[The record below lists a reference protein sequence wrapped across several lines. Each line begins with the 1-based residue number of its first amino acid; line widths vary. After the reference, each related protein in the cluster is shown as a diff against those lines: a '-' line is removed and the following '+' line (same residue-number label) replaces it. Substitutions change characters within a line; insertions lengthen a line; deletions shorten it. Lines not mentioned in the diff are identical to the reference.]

1 MKMKN
6 KNYLSFC
13 FLLFFLS
20 NHVFADVKL
29 PAIISDNM
37 VLQQNATIA
46 LWGWADARE
55 AVEIKNSWNNKT
67 EKIIADD
74 KGNWLVHLKTIK
86 GGGPYSITI
95 TGENK
100 IELHNVLLGE
110 VWLCSG
116 QSNMEFPLK
125 KHRSW
130 QTGVINAAQEI
141 SQANYPMIRMF
152 IVEKNTSTIP
162 LNEVKGAWNIC
173 SPETAGD
180 FSAVAYYFGKR
191 IQSET
196 GFPVGLIHSSWGGTP
211 AESWTNRE
219 VLESD
224 KDFASILN
232 RYDNSLKE
240 YPNNL
245 KKYEQELL
253 EWKNDS
259 VKLKGVVTA
268 KRKPVKPLFPEKN
281 SKSPMVLYNAMIH
294 PLIPFTLKGVIWYQ
308 GESNAGRP
316 YQYRKLFP
324 ALIKS
329 WRKDWKENLPF
340 YFVQIAP
347 HRQQNPEIR
356 EAQLLTF
363 KAIPNTGMAVIT
375 DWGDSV
381 DIHPRNKEVV
391 GERLALW
398 ALAKNYGKKDI
409 AYSGPVY
416 QSMKIEGSKIILH
429 FDFINGGLKAGGGD
443 LKEFTIA
450 ADNQKF
456 VPAHAIIKGNKV
468 VVWSDEISKPVAV
481 RFAWKN
487 LMHPNFY
494 NGKGLPASPF
504 RTDSWPGE
512 TFGEN

>member
-1 MKMKN
+1 MKN
-6 KNYLSFC
+6 KICLSFC
-13 FLLFFLS
+13 FVLFLFC
-20 NHVFADVKL
+20 NRVFADVKL

-37 VLQQNATIA
+37 VLQQNTTVA
-46 LWGWADARE
+46 LWGWADAGE
-55 AVEIKNSWNNKT
+55 AVEIKNSWNYKT
-67 EKIIADD
+67 EKVTADH

-86 GGGPYSITI
+86 AGGPYTITI

-125 KHRSW
+125 KHQGW
-130 QTGVINAAQEI
+130 QTGVINAEQEI
-141 SQANYPMIRMF
+141 SQADLPMMRMF

-162 LNEVKGAWNIC
+162 LNDVKGAWNIC
-173 SPETAGD
+173 SPETAGN

-191 IQSET
+191 IQKET

-211 AESWTNRE
+211 AESWTKKE
-219 VLESD
+219 VLKSD
-224 KDFASILN
+224 KDFASILD
-232 RYDNSLKE
+232 RYDNSLKG
-240 YPNNL
+240 YTDNL

-253 EWKNDS
+253 EWKKDS
-259 VKLKGVVTA
+259 AELKAGETA
-268 KRKPVKPLFPEKN
+268 TRQKPTKPADPAKN
-281 SKSPMVLYNAMIH
+281 SKSPTLLYNAMIH
-294 PLIPFTLKGVIWYQ
+294 PLMPFTLKGVIWYQ
-308 GESNAGRP
+308 GESNADRA

-324 ALIKS
+324 ALINN
-329 WRKDWKENLPF
+329 WRNDWKENLPF

-363 KAIPNTGMAVIT
+363 KTTKNTGMAVIT
-375 DWGDSV
+375 DSGDST

-416 QSMKIEGSKIILH
+416 QSMKIEGNKIILH
-429 FDFINGGLKAGGGD
+429 FDFVNGGLKAKDGK

-450 ADNQKF
+450 GDNQKF
-456 VPAHAIIKGNKV
+456 VPAHAIIKGNTV

-487 LMHPNFY
+487 FMRPNLY
-494 NGKGLPASPF
+494 NGAGLPASPF
-504 RTDSWPGE
+504 RTDDWQGE
-512 TFGEN
+512 TFGKN

>member
-1 MKMKN
+1 MKN

-20 NHVFADVKL
+20 NHAFADVKL

-37 VLQQNATIA
+37 VLQQNTTIA
-46 LWGWADARE
+46 LWGWADAGE
-55 AVEIKNSWNNKT
+55 AIEIKNNWNNKT
-67 EKIIADD
+67 EKVNADD

-86 GGGPYSITI
+86 AGGPYTISIS
-95 TGENK
+95 GKNK

-125 KHRSW
+125 KHQGW
-130 QTGVINAAQEI
+130 QTGVVNAEQEI
-141 SQANYPMIRMF
+141 SQANYPMMRMF

-162 LNEVKGAWNIC
+162 LNDVKGSWNIC
-173 SPETAGD
+173 SPQTAGN

-191 IQSET
+191 IQKET

-211 AESWTNRE
+211 AESWTKKE
-219 VLESD
+219 VLKSD
-224 KDFASILN
+224 KDFASILD
-232 RYDNSLKE
+232 RYDNSLKD
-240 YPNNL
+240 YPVNL
-245 KKYEQELL
+245 KKYEQELIQ
-253 EWKNDS
+253 WKNDS
-259 VKLKGVVTA
+259 MRQKPA
-268 KRKPVKPLFPEKN
+268 KPADPVKN
-281 SKSPMVLYNAMIH
+281 SKSPMLLYNAMIH
-294 PLIPFTLKGVIWYQ
+294 PLVSFTLKGVIWYQ
-308 GESNAGRP
+308 GESNADRA

-324 ALIKS
+324 SLIKS
-329 WRKDWKENLPF
+329 WRKDWKQDLPF

-347 HRQQNPEIR
+347 FYKQNPEIR

-363 KAIPNTGMAVIT
+363 KTIPNTGMAVIT
-375 DWGDSV
+375 DSGDSL

-398 ALAKNYGKKDI
+398 ALAKNYGKSNI

-416 QSMKIEGSKIILH
+416 QSMKIEGNKIILH
-429 FDFINGGLKAGGGD
+429 FDFVNNGLASRESD

-450 ADNQKF
+450 GADQKF
-456 VPAHAIIKGNKV
+456 VPARAVIKGNTV
-468 VVWSDEISKPVAV
+468 EVWSSEINNPVAV

-487 LMHPNFY
+487 FMRPNFY
-494 NGKGLPASPF
+494 NGAGLPASPF
-504 RTDSWPGE
+504 RTDDWPGE
-512 TFGEN
+512 TFGKN